1 MTIVEYGRPVTLAQA
16 EAAAAAAAAEARA
29 NGWAM
34 VIAIVDS
41 SSHLVLLHKMD
52 HAQYGSVAVAQAK
65 AHSALDFKRPT
76 RVMQDGVAA
85 GGVGLRLLSVDGVC
99 VIEGGLPLLDDSG
112 RIVGAIG
119 VSGAAAAQDVQVA
132 EAGARALAREA

>member
-1 MTIVEYGRPVTLAQA
+1 MTIVEYGRPVTLEQA

-41 SSHLVLLHKMD
+41 SSHLVLLHRMD
-52 HAQYGSVAVAQAK
+52 HAQYGSIAVAQGK

-85 GGVGLRLLSVDGVC
+85 GGVGLRLLSLDGVC
-99 VIEGGLPLLDDSG
+99 VIEGGLPLLEDG
-112 RIVGAIG
+112 RIIGAIG